1 MAADISIIVVNL
13 NTRELLRECLASVFR
28 STGSLS
34 MEVIVIDNGSSDGSA
49 EMVLTDFPAVGLIRN
64 STNEGFARPNNVG
77 MELAQG
83 RHVLLLNSDTVVDPG
98 ACPTL
103 VRFLDEH
110 PDVGACGPMLVYP
123 DGRMQRSAKGFP
135 TILTHFCDMFYLD
148 RLFPHSRLF
157 GKGEMLSFDY
167 SRAAPV
173 DHLMAAAFLVRREV
187 LEEVGLLDERFA
199 IYYNDMDWC
208 FRMNASGWTIWYVPE
223 ARVVHHLGST
233 VGTVNRS
240 FVLFQVLHENVL
252 LFYQKHYGRLS
263 VVLYRLLTCKG
274 FILRS
279 LGWTV
284 LRILL
289 PSEHSQHMMVFSWKT
304 LWWALPVWRPARV
317 MKMNDNC

>member
-135 TILTHFCDMFYLD
+135 
-148 RLFPHSRLF
+148 
-157 GKGEMLSFDY
+157 
-167 SRAAPV
+167 
-173 DHLMAAAFLVRREV
+173 
-187 LEEVGLLDERFA
+187 
-199 IYYNDMDWC
+199 
-208 FRMNASGWTIWYVPE
+208 
-223 ARVVHHLGST
+223 ST
-233 VGTVNRS
+233 
-240 FVLFQVLHENVL
+240 
-252 LFYQKHYGRLS
+252 
-263 VVLYRLLTCKG
+263 
-274 FILRS
+274 
-279 LGWTV
+279 
-284 LRILL
+284 L
-289 PSEHSQHMMVFSWKT
+289 PSFPPVREGRD
-304 LWWALPVWRPARV
+304 ALF
-317 MKMNDNC
+317 

>member
-1 MAADISIIVVNL
+1 MTADISIIVVNL
-13 NTRELLRECLASVFR
+13 NTRELLRECLASVLR

-34 MEVIVIDNGSSDGSA
+34 MEVIVVDNGSSDGSA
-49 EMVLTDFPAVGLIRN
+49 VMVLSDFPSVALIRN
-64 STNEGFARPNNVG
+64 ATNEGFARPNNVG
-77 MELAQG
+77 MELAKG

-98 ACPTL
+98 ACATL

-123 DGRMQRSAKGFP
+123 DGRTQRSAKGFP
-135 TILTHFCDMFYLD
+135 TIVTHFCDMFFLD
-148 RLFPHSRLF
+148 RLFPNSRLF
-157 GKGEMLSFDY
+157 GKGEMLYFDY
-167 SRAAPV
+167 SKAAAV

-199 IYYNDMDWC
+199 VYYNDMDWC
-208 FRMNASGWTIWYVPE
+208 FRMNASGWTLWYVPE

-233 VGTVNRS
+233 VGMVNRS

-263 VVLYRLLTCKG
+263 VVLYRLLTFKG

-279 LGWTV
+279 LGWSV
-284 LRILL
+284 LSILR
-289 PSEHSQHMMVFSWKT
+289 PSEHARHMMVFSWKT
-304 LWWALPVWRPARV
+304 LWWALPVWRSARV
-317 MKMNDNC
+317 MKMTDNC